1 MYNIALV
8 DDDQR
13 ILQIVQYKVKSIFNS
28 VGIDPTITCF
38 NNPQKLH
45 MDTYYD
51 VLFLDIDMPEKDGF
65 SVAEELSKMPAKP
78 LIIFLLLLFSLL
90 INMILFLMLLVF
102 IPLISLKKKILKQD

>member
-45 MDTYYD
+45 MDT
-51 VLFLDIDMPEKDGF
+51 
-65 SVAEELSKMPAKP
+65 
-78 LIIFLLLLFSLL
+78 
-90 INMILFLMLLVF
+90 
-102 IPLISLKKKILKQD
+102 

>member
-38 NNPQKLH
+38 NNPQ
-45 MDTYYD
+45 
-51 VLFLDIDMPEKDGF
+51 
-65 SVAEELSKMPAKP
+65 
-78 LIIFLLLLFSLL
+78 
-90 INMILFLMLLVF
+90 NF
-102 IPLISLKKKILKQD
+102 IWIHIMMCCS

>member
-51 VLFLDIDMPEKDGF
+51 VLF
-65 SVAEELSKMPAKP
+65 
-78 LIIFLLLLFSLL
+78 
-90 INMILFLMLLVF
+90 
-102 IPLISLKKKILKQD
+102 

>member
-38 NNPQKLH
+38 NNC
-45 MDTYYD
+45 
-51 VLFLDIDMPEKDGF
+51 
-65 SVAEELSKMPAKP
+65 
-78 LIIFLLLLFSLL
+78 LLYTS
-90 INMILFLMLLVF
+90 
-102 IPLISLKKKILKQD
+102 DAADE

>member
-51 VLFLDIDMPEKDGF
+51 CLLYTSQSYDLHF
-65 SVAEELSKMPAKP
+65 SLSKPY
-78 LIIFLLLLFSLL
+78 LF
-90 INMILFLMLLVF
+90 
-102 IPLISLKKKILKQD
+102 

>member
-51 VLFLDIDMPEKDGF
+51 VLFLDIDMPSLNGI
-65 SVAEELSKMPAKP
+65 ELAQNY
-78 LIIFLLLLFSLL
+78 LQNHDDTTIFSLL